1 MWESKKQCSNERQKL
16 NGQEEM
22 KLLGNKGN
30 MSSKTLYTQHIKD
43 RSDILMELYSLAATR
58 ASQNETFLHPLLI
71 QREKLNGRQTIL
83 NFMLESCCHPLHWTS
98 ILRLGSYLCIFSTN
112 FSERLLIIEK
122 NLNNLEETQL
132 VQQIFCTL
140 FATLYATLYVCLLP
154 FCNTSQEGNYSDQRN
169 MQTRAFFSISLEK
182 MTKI

>member
-1 MWESKKQCSNERQKL
+1 MYFLDEFFREATHNE
-16 NGQEEM
+16 E
-22 KLLGNKGN
+22 
-30 MSSKTLYTQHIKD
+30 
-43 RSDILMELYSLAATR
+43 
-58 ASQNETFLHPLLI
+58 
-71 QREKLNGRQTIL
+71 
-83 NFMLESCCHPLHWTS
+83 
-98 ILRLGSYLCIFSTN
+98 
-112 FSERLLIIEK
+112 